1 MRINRYKRVQ
11 RRLSFYKNAFGFR
24 PPYQIL
30 VDGTF
35 CAAALKYK
43 VNIRDQMPRYLG
55 DEVKLCTT
63 VCAVVETESLGPKLY
78 GATLVIKQFPVRRCG
93 HEKQPITAANCFHS
107 MVRKRNPDHYMVA
120 TQDHDLSERLRALVG
135 VPLLYLFNAI
145 TLEKP
150 SEKSER
156 KGMEALQAQSQAPER
171 QLEVV
176 EQLKRKENLV
186 QDSLVKRKRRKPAGP
201 NPLSCKKPKK
211 ATKRPTETEQKRPTE
226 TEQASA
232 ECGRKRKRHKR
243 IKLAKHVVSELSKSS
258 AD

>member
-11 RRLSFYKNAFGFR
+11 RHLSFYKNAFGFR

-63 VCAVVETESLGPKLY
+63 ICAVVETESLGPTLY

-150 SEKSER
+150 SEKSEQ
-156 KGMEALQAQSQAPER
+156 KGMEALHEQSQAPER
-171 QLEVV
+171 QLDVIK
-176 EQLKRKENLV
+176 QLKRKENLV
-186 QDSLVKRKRRKPAGP
+186 QDAPMKRKRRKPAGP

-211 ATKRPTETEQKRPTE
+211 TPKRPSETK
-226 TEQASA
+226 QAST
-232 ECGRKRKRHKR
+232 EGVKKRKRHKR

>member
-1 MRINRYKRVQ
+1 MRINRYRRVQ
-11 RRLSFYKNAFGFR
+11 RNLSFYKNAFGFR

-43 VNIRDQMPRYLG
+43 VNIRDQMPKYLG

-63 VCAVVETESLGPKLY
+63 VCAVTETESLGPQLY
-78 GATLVIKQFPVRRCG
+78 GAMLVIKQFPVRRCG

-107 MVRKRNPDHYMVA
+107 MVRKRNEDHYMVA
-120 TQDHDLSERLRALVG
+120 TQDHDLSDRLRALAG
-135 VPLLYLFNAI
+135 VPLLYLCNAI

-150 SEKSER
+150 SEKSEK

-171 QLEVV
+171 QMEVV
-176 EQLKRKENLV
+176 KQLKKKENLV
-186 QDSLVKRKRRKPAGP
+186 EEAPVKRKRKKPGGP

-211 ATKRPTETEQKRPTE
+211 ATKRPSADAERA
-226 TEQASA
+226 ASEA
-232 ECGRKRKRHKR
+232 GSKRKRHKR
-243 IKLAKHVVSELSKSS
+243 IKLPKHVVSELSKSS
-258 AD
+258 AE

>member
-11 RRLSFYKNAFGFR
+11 RHLGFYKNAFGFR
-24 PPYQIL
+24 PPYQVL

-63 VCAVVETESLGPKLY
+63 VCAVVETESLCPMLY

-156 KGMEALQAQSQAPER
+156 KGMEALHVQSQAPGR

-176 EQLKRKENLV
+176 KQLKRKEKLV
-186 QDSLVKRKRRKPAGP
+186 QDVPVTRKRRKPAGP

-211 ATKRPTETEQKRPTE
+211 APNRPAKTEP
-226 TEQASA
+226 ASA
-232 ECGRKRKRHKR
+232 EGGRKRKRHKR
-243 IKLAKHVVSELSKSS
+243 VKLARHVVSELAKSS

>member
-11 RRLSFYKNAFGFR
+11 RHLSFYKNAFGFR

-63 VCAVVETESLGPKLY
+63 ICAVVETESLGPTLY

-150 SEKSER
+150 SEKSEQ
-156 KGMEALQAQSQAPER
+156 KGMEALHEQSQAPER
-171 QLEVV
+171 QLDVIK
-176 EQLKRKENLV
+176 QLKRKENLV
-186 QDSLVKRKRRKPAGP
+186 QDAPMKRKRRKPAGP

-211 ATKRPTETEQKRPTE
+211 TPKRPSEIK
-226 TEQASA
+226 QAST
-232 ECGRKRKRHKR
+232 EGVKKRKRHKR

>member
-1 MRINRYKRVQ
+1 MRINRYRRVQ
-11 RRLSFYKNAFGFR
+11 RNLNFYKNAFGFR

-43 VNIRDQMPRYLG
+43 VNIRDQMPKYLG

-63 VCAVVETESLGPKLY
+63 VCAVTETESLGPQLY

-150 SEKSER
+150 SEKSEK

-171 QLEVV
+171 QMEVIK
-176 EQLKRKENLV
+176 QLKKQENL
-186 QDSLVKRKRRKPAGP
+186 LVEAAPKRKRKKPGGP

-211 ATKRPTETEQKRPTE
+211 ATKRPPVVETERADSE
-226 TEQASA
+226 A
-232 ECGRKRKRHKR
+232 GRKRKRHKR
-243 IKLAKHVVSELSKSS
+243 IKLAKHVVSELSKST
-258 AD
+258 AE

>member
-11 RRLSFYKNAFGFR
+11 RHLSFYKNAFGFR

-43 VNIRDQMPRYLG
+43 VNIRDQMPKYLG

-63 VCAVVETESLGPKLY
+63 VCAVTETESLGPTLY
-78 GATLVIKQFPVRRCG
+78 GATLVIKQFSVRRCG

-150 SEKSER
+150 SEKSEK
-156 KGMEALQAQSQAPER
+156 KGTEALRAQSEAPER
-171 QLEVV
+171 QMEVV
-176 EQLKRKENLV
+176 KQLKRQQNLLE
-186 QDSLVKRKRRKPAGP
+186 DEAAAKRKRRKPAGP

-211 ATKRPTETEQKRPTE
+211 APKRPSSDAV
-226 TEQASA
+226 QAGPEA
-232 ECGRKRKRHKR
+232 GRKRRRHKR
-243 IKLAKHVVSELSKSS
+243 VKLAKHVASELSKSS
-258 AD
+258 AE